1 MGLMEKVVIAVTKR
15 KLRKALDL
23 DNVPEIPSEG
33 LIEYR
38 DIPYQNRSGKELLM
52 DIFQPDVE
60 KGTELPV
67 IVNVHG
73 GGLIDGNKNLSA
85 GFCRQLAKRGYL
97 VFSLEYRLIPDVRVY
112 EQFDDVCAGMDC
124 VGRKL
129 VDFDVDITRI
139 YMTAESAGAYLAT
152 YVAAM
157 KNSKPLQD
165 AIGYPPTRMSFKALG
180 LISGMFYTT
189 RGDLLGWF
197 LSRSFYGK
205 DERSRAIAAYTNPE
219 NPEIIYHIPPCYL
232 ITSKADILER
242 YTLDFAGE
250 LGNKGVEHYLRH
262 MGSDPKL
269 IHAFPVRRADLPSS
283 ERVIDE
289 IVQWF
294 RLHETK
300 PGADRTESIYESL
313 SRIGNR

>member
-1 MGLMEKVVIAVTKR
+1 MGLLENAIIALTKA
-15 KLRKALDL
+15 KLSKALDL
-23 DNVPEIPSEG
+23 KNVVDIPSDG
-33 LIEYR
+33 LIEHR
-38 DIPYQNRSGKELLM
+38 DIPYHNRSGKELLM
-52 DIFQPDVE
+52 DIFEPEVE
-60 KGTELPV
+60 KGVELPV
-67 IVNVHG
+67 IVNIHG

-124 VGRKL
+124 IGRKL
-129 VDFDVDITRI
+129 VDFDVDLTRI
-139 YMTAESAGAYLAT
+139 YLTAESAGAYLAT

-157 KNSKPLQD
+157 KKSKALQD
-165 AIGYPPTRMSFKALG
+165 AIGYPPTRMRFKALG

-189 RGDLLGWF
+189 RSDSLGWF
-197 LSRSFYGK
+197 LSRSIYGK
-205 DERSRAIAAYTNPE
+205 DQRSLAMAEYTNPE
-219 NPEIIYHIPPCYL
+219 HPEIIYTIPPCYL
-232 ITSKADILER
+232 ITSKADMLER

-250 LGNKGVEHYLRH
+250 LGNKGVEHFLRH

-269 IHAFPVRRADLPSS
+269 IHAFPVLRPDLPES

-289 IVQWF
+289 IIRWF

-300 PGADRTESIYESL
+300 
-313 SRIGNR
+313 

>member
-1 MGLMEKVVIAVTKR
+1 MGWVEHAIINATKK
-15 KLRKALDL
+15 KLNKALNLRD
-23 DNVPEIPSEG
+23 VGEISSEG
-33 LIEYR
+33 LEEHR
-38 DIPYQNRSGKELLM
+38 DISYKNRSGKELLM
-52 DIFQPDVE
+52 DVFSPVVE
-60 KGTELPV
+60 AGTELPV
-67 IVNVHG
+67 IINIHG

-129 VDFDVDITRI
+129 VDFDVDFTRM
-139 YMTAESAGAYLAT
+139 YLVAESAGAYLAA

-157 KNSKPLQD
+157 KKSKALQD
-165 AIGYPPTRMSFKALG
+165 AIGYEPTRMVFHAMG

-189 RGDLLGWF
+189 RNDSLGWF
-197 LSRSFYGK
+197 LSRSIYGK
-205 DERSRAIAAYTNPE
+205 DERSLAMAKYTNPE
-219 NPEIIYHIPPCYL
+219 HPEIIYNIPPCYL
-232 ITSKADILER
+232 VTSKADMLER

-262 MGSDPKL
+262 MGRDPKL
-269 IHAFPVRRADLPSS
+269 IHAFPVLRPDLPES

-289 IVQWF
+289 IISWF
-294 RLHETK
+294 KLHTGK
-300 PGADRTESIYESL
+300 RP
-313 SRIGNR
+313 

>member
-1 MGLMEKVVIAVTKR
+1 MRVFENIIISLTKKR
-15 KLRKALDL
+15 LNKALNL
-23 DNVPEIPSEG
+23 NEVKEISSEG
-33 LIEYR
+33 LTEYR
-38 DIPYQNRSGKELLM
+38 DIIYKNRSGRTLLM
-52 DIFQPDVE
+52 DVFEPIVAE
-60 KGTELPV
+60 GTDLPV
-67 IVNVHG
+67 IINIHG

-129 VDFDVDITRI
+129 VDFDVDFTRI
-139 YMTAESAGAYLAT
+139 YLVAESAGAYLTT

-157 KNSKPLQD
+157 KKSKALQE
-165 AIGYPPTRMSFKALG
+165 AIGYEPTRMIFNAMG

-189 RGDLLGWF
+189 RKDSLGMF
-197 LSRSFYGK
+197 LSRSFYGN
-205 DERSRAIAAYTNPE
+205 DVRSLAMAEYTNPE
-219 NPEIIYHIPPCYL
+219 HPEIIYNIPPCYL
-232 ITSKADILER
+232 VTSKADMLER

-250 LGNKGVEHYLRH
+250 LGNKGVEHFLRH

-269 IHAFPVRRADLPSS
+269 IHAFPLLRPDLPES

-289 IVQWF
+289 IIDWF
-294 RLHETK
+294 KKHESK
-300 PGADRTESIYESL
+300 KE
-313 SRIGNR
+313 